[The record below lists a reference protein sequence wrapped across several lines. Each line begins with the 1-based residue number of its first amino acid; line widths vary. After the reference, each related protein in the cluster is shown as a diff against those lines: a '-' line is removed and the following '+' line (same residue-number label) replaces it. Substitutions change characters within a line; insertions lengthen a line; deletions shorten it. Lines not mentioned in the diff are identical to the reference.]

1 MRYETLGRESHNL
14 AMAFD
19 TALKMFFFLLLKIQS
34 KLIFGAFSVQKNVY
48 NNPLHRTGRGMGLL
62 RCIEIHTVATK
73 TTDS

>member
-19 TALKMFFFLLLKIQS
+19 TALKMNTLIMVFFLLLEIQS

-48 NNPLHRTGRGMGLL
+48 NNPLHRTGRGMGLS
-62 RCIEIHTVATK
+62 IQ
-73 TTDS
+73 